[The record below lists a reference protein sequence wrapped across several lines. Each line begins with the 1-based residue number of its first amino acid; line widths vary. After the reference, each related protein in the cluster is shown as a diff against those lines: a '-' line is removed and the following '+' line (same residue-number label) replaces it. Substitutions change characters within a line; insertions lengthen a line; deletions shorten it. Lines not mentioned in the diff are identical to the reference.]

1 MKLEPCTEPF
11 WEFVRA
17 LRMDP
22 RVIGGFIETADV
34 TPDQQK
40 RYMAAHWQNYFIA
53 TIDGVPAGFIGSV
66 DGDIRV
72 CTHPDFQR
80 RGVASFMLREL
91 MRRFPDAVGKV
102 KIENEASKKLFEAN
116 GFRPRYVIYEPDHR
130 GSRRLRRL
138 PE

>member
-1 MKLEPCTEPF
+1 MKLEPCAEPF
-11 WEFVRA
+11 WEFVRT
-17 LRMDP
+17 LRMDE
-22 RVIGGFIETADV
+22 RVAGGFIEKADI
-34 TPDQQK
+34 TPEQQK
-40 RYMAAHWQNYFIA
+40 RYMAAHWQNYFVA

-80 RGVASFMLREL
+80 RGIASFMLREL

-116 GFRPRYVIYEPDHR
+116 GFRPSYMIYEPAC
-130 GSRRLRRL
+130 
-138 PE
+138 